1 MSHLA
6 LRAPL
11 LAAAL
16 LVSPTAFAQAAPAAD
31 PDDDMEVPAGTAPA
45 APTPSATVAAPA
57 PPAATAASPQPA
69 RAPTPAAKPASA
81 PAAKPATDPVAAP
94 PAETVA
100 PTNAEEAKAAAGL
113 EISGYLHAQYQHSAA
128 SEDQLNASGAPL
140 NETEF
145 VLRRAR
151 VRFVRAWDFASGD
164 LELDAN
170 TVRGVNVGIRRA
182 EASLF
187 YRGGN
192 AQNRPPLLGLTVGII
207 DLPFGF
213 ELPESS
219 HDRIFMERTLGST
232 ALFPSE
238 VDAGARVYG
247 SYSALRYVVAI
258 TNGEPVDRNGLPH
271 DPNSAKDITGRFG
284 AEGEVARGFTLGGGT
299 SFVGGTGFHRG
310 QPGRKS
316 VIRWRDDN
324 EDNVLQPT
332 EIIATPGTAAT
343 PSKNFDR
350 WVLGLDLEA
359 SLTTSLGRSIAYGE
373 AFVAS
378 NHDRAYAPADP
389 AVSNIDVREA
399 GGYVAL
405 AQELTKYGLVAVRAS
420 IYDPNSDVIEVRA
433 QKTVPKT
440 QTVKTFS
447 ALGALS
453 LPGRARLSFQYDFIK
468 DYLARD
474 LQGVPTD
481 ADNNRWTLRL
491 GVDL

>member
-1 MSHLA
+1 
-6 LRAPL
+6 
-11 LAAAL
+11 
-16 LVSPTAFAQAAPAAD
+16 
-31 PDDDMEVPAGTAPA
+31 MEVPAGTAPT

-57 PPAATAASPQPA
+57 PPTATAASPEPA
-69 RAPTPAAKPASA
+69 KAAA
-81 PAAKPATDPVAAP
+81 PAAAVTPAPAPDGARPAPSEAPKVDAAK
-94 PAETVA
+94 AVA
-100 PTNAEEAKAAAGL
+100 PAQPAGL

-128 SEDQLNASGAPL
+128 SEDQVNASGAPL

-151 VRFVRAWDFASGD
+151 VRFLRVWDFASGN

-170 TVRGVNVGIRRA
+170 TVRGVTVGIRRA
-182 EASLF
+182 EASVF

-192 AQNRPPLLGLTVGII
+192 PQNRPPLLGLAVGIV

-213 ELPESS
+213 ELGESAR
-219 HDRIFMERTLGST
+219 DRIFMERTLAST

-238 VDAGARVYG
+238 ADAGARVYG
-247 SYSALRYVVAI
+247 AYSALRYAVAVS
-258 TNGEPVDRNGLPH
+258 NGEPVDRNGLPH
-271 DPNSAKDITGRFG
+271 DPNAAKDITGRLG
-284 AEGEVARGFTLGGGT
+284 AEGEVVRGFTLSGGT
-299 SFVGGTGFHRG
+299 SFVAGTGFHRG

-359 SLTTSLGRSIAYGE
+359 SLTTPLGRTIAYGE

-378 NHDRAYAPADP
+378 NYDRAYVPADP
-389 AVSNIDVREA
+389 AVSNINVREA

-420 IYDPNSDVIEVRA
+420 IYDPNSDVIETRA
-433 QKTVPKT
+433 QQTVPKT

>member
-1 MSHLA
+1 MSHLVH
-6 LRAPL
+6 RASL

-16 LVSPTAFAQAAPAAD
+16 LVSPTAFAQAAPD
-31 PDDDMEVPAGTAPA
+31 PDDDMEVPAGIAPA

-69 RAPTPAAKPASA
+69 KAAAPAPAPTPAPAAEVEA
-81 PAAKPATDPVAAP
+81 PKLDAAKPAASAP
-94 PAETVA
+94 S
-100 PTNAEEAKAAAGL
+100 AGL

-128 SEDQLNASGAPL
+128 SEDQVNASGAPL

-151 VRFVRAWDFASGD
+151 VRFLRVWDFASGN

-170 TVRGVNVGIRRA
+170 TVRGVAVGIRRA
-182 EASLF
+182 EASVF
-187 YRGGN
+187 YRGSN
-192 AQNRPPLLGLTVGII
+192 PQNRPPLLGLAVGIV

-213 ELPESS
+213 ELVESAR
-219 HDRIFMERTLGST
+219 DRIFMERTLAST

-238 VDAGARVYG
+238 ADAGARVYG
-247 SYSALRYVVAI
+247 GYSALRYAVAV

-271 DPNSAKDITGRFG
+271 DPNSAKDVIGRIG
-284 AEGEVARGFTLGGGT
+284 AEGEVARGFTLGGGS
-299 SFVGGTGFHRG
+299 SFVTGTGFHRG

-316 VIRWRDDN
+316 VISWRDDN

-359 SLTTSLGRSIAYGE
+359 TLTTSLGRTIAYGE

-378 NHDRAYAPADP
+378 NYDRAYVPADP
-389 AVSNIDVREA
+389 AVSNINVREA

-405 AQELTKYGLVAVRAS
+405 AQELTKYGLVAFRAS

-433 QKTVPKT
+433 QKTLPKT
-440 QTVKTFS
+440 QIVKTFS
-447 ALGALS
+447 ALGAVS

>member
-6 LRAPL
+6 HRASL

-45 APTPSATVAAPA
+45 ARTPSATVAAPA
-57 PPAATAASPQPA
+57 PPEATAASPQPA
-69 RAPTPAAKPASA
+69 TAAA
-81 PAAKPATDPVAAP
+81 PAATPAPAAQLATPPATVAAEAPQAKTP
-94 PAETVA
+94 PAEA
-100 PTNAEEAKAAAGL
+100 LSHAAGL

-128 SEDQLNASGAPL
+128 SEDQVNASGAPL

-151 VRFVRAWDFASGD
+151 VRFLRVWDFASGN

-170 TVRGVNVGIRRA
+170 TVRGVTVGIRRA
-182 EASLF
+182 EASVF

-192 AQNRPPLLGLTVGII
+192 AQNRPPLVGLAVGIV

-213 ELPESS
+213 ELVESAR
-219 HDRIFMERTLGST
+219 DRIFMERTLAST
-232 ALFPSE
+232 ALFPTE
-238 VDAGARVYG
+238 ADAGARLYG
-247 SYSALRYVVAI
+247 AYSALRYAVAV

-271 DPNSAKDITGRFG
+271 DPNAAKDISGRFG
-284 AEGEVARGFTLGGGT
+284 AEGELARGFTLGGGT
-299 SFVGGTGFHRG
+299 SFVTGTGFHRG

-332 EIIATPGTAAT
+332 EIIATPGSAAT

-359 SLTTSLGRSIAYGE
+359 SLTTSLGRTIAYGE

-378 NHDRAYAPADP
+378 NYDRGYVPADP
-389 AVSNIDVREA
+389 AASSIDVREA

-405 AQELTKYGLVAVRAS
+405 AQELTKHGLVAVRAS
-420 IYDPNSDVIEVRA
+420 IYDPNSDIIEVRA

>member
-1 MSHLA
+1 LSHLA
-6 LRAPL
+6 HRASL

-16 LVSPTAFAQAAPAAD
+16 FASPTAFAQAAPAAD

-57 PPAATAASPQPA
+57 PPAAPAASPQPA
-69 RAPTPAAKPASA
+69 TAAAPA
-81 PAAKPATDPVAAP
+81 PAAQLTTPPTTVAAEAPQVKTP
-94 PAETVA
+94 PTEA
-100 PTNAEEAKAAAGL
+100 PSQPAAL

-128 SEDQLNASGAPL
+128 SEDQVNASGAPL

-151 VRFVRAWDFASGD
+151 VRFLRMWDFASGN

-170 TVRGVNVGIRRA
+170 TVRGVTVGIRRA
-182 EASLF
+182 EAAVF
-187 YRGGN
+187 YRGN
-192 AQNRPPLLGLTVGII
+192 NPRNRPPLVGLGVGIV

-213 ELPESS
+213 ELAESAR
-219 HDRIFMERTLGST
+219 DRIFMERTLGST

-238 VDAGARVYG
+238 ADAGARVYG
-247 SYSALRYVVAI
+247 GYSALRYAVAV

-271 DPNSAKDITGRFG
+271 DPNAAKDISGRFG
-284 AEGEVARGFTLGGGT
+284 AEGEIARGFTLGGGT
-299 SFVGGTGFHRG
+299 SFVAGTGFHRG
-310 QPGRKS
+310 QPARKS

-324 EDNVLQPT
+324 EDSVLQPN

-343 PSKNFDR
+343 ASKNFDR

-359 SLTTSLGRSIAYGE
+359 SLATSLGRTILYGE

-378 NHDRAYAPADP
+378 NYDRAYAPADP
-389 AVSNIDVREA
+389 TASNIDVREA

-405 AQELTKYGLVAVRAS
+405 AQELTRYGLVAVRAS
-420 IYDPNSDVIEVRA
+420 LYDPNSDVIEVRA
-433 QKTVPKT
+433 DKTVPKT

-447 ALGALS
+447 ALGAVS

-474 LQGVPTD
+474 TLGVPTD